1 MRILRHLVNPQWG
14 AANRTARLRLAFFFR
29 RRRPVCTLAHLTNEL
44 HRGKRASEA
53 SGCLTLRRLRPPIC
67 CEYNVTE
74 CKAQLTYLTDAAII
88 II

>member
-29 RRRPVCTLAHLTNEL
+29 RRRTVARLAHAQ
-44 HRGKRASEA
+44 RASEA

-74 CKAQLTYLTDAAII
+74 CKAQLTYILNTAII